1 MQANHVTKETIMS
14 HGVIDRNFPEFAVG
28 DTIEVS
34 QIVKEGAKERVQLFT
49 GYVIGMHNHGI
60 SSTFTIRKFGANNIG
75 VERIYPLHSPV
86 IQSIKLI
93 KQGRVRR
100 AKLYYIRTRIGKSA
114 RIKERVLT
122 KVQKEAIAAKK
133 ARKAA
138 Q

>member
-1 MQANHVTKETIMS
+1 MS